1 MASDW
6 QIFPP
11 WTPEQ
16 GPTNI
21 SLGSPVRSDF
31 EIVNQNTPFEN
42 MTNLEWTGLSRQEVA
57 NLRNMINSQ
66 ELKQWLL
73 LSNYGLSWGANVA
86 MEPAEDTND
95 AEFGFSIHSK
105 MAITETSLQEIM
117 SLIRSYKVH

>member
-6 QIFPP
+6 QIFPH
-11 WTPEQ
+11 WTPNQ

-21 SLGSPVRSDF
+21 SFGSPVRNDF

-73 LSNYGLSWGANVA
+73 LYNYGLSWGASVA
-86 MEPAEDTND
+86 IESTEDTND
-95 AEFGFSIHSK
+95 AEFCFSIHSK
-105 MAITETSLQEIM
+105 MIITETSVQEIM
-117 SLIRSYKVH
+117 SFIRSYKVH